1 MVTTYQNWIGDRWV
15 AARSGGTRENIDPA
29 SGELLGM
36 FPQSGADDVADAVS
50 AACEAFAAWR
60 AMPAP
65 RRGEILFRAGEILV
79 RRKEEF
85 AREMTPEMGKVLKE
99 TRGDVQEA
107 IDMTFYMA
115 GEGRR
120 CFGQTTPSELP
131 NKFAMCVRQP
141 VGVVAAITPWN
152 FPMAIPAWKIMP
164 ALIAGN
170 TVVFKPA
177 SDTPKSAWNLAKTLE
192 EAELPPGV
200 LNVVFGSGGEVGT
213 PLVEHPAVDIVSFTG
228 SNEVGQGIALQAARL
243 GKRLHL
249 EMGGKNA
256 IIIMNDADLSLALDG
271 VIWSAF
277 GTSGQRC
284 TAASRLIVQRGI
296 LDELTERLIARTE
309 ALRLGHGLDEGTD
322 VGPVVNHEQ
331 LARIDG
337 YMEVARQEGAT
348 IACGGSIANV
358 GALAKGFFFRP
369 TVLTDVKP
377 TMRVAQEEI
386 FGPVIAIIAVDSLEE
401 AIAVNNDVP
410 FGLSSSIYTRDVNQ
424 AFRAIEGI
432 TTGLLYVNAG
442 TIGAEVHL
450 PFGGTRGTGNGH
462 REAGQA
468 ALDTYTE
475 WKTVFVDYSGKLQR
489 AQIDVKAPSD

>member
-1 MVTTYQNWIGDRWV
+1 
-15 AARSGGTRENIDPA
+15 
-29 SGELLGM
+29 
-36 FPQSGADDVADAVS
+36 
-50 AACEAFAAWR
+50 
-60 AMPAP
+60 
-65 RRGEILFRAGEILV
+65 
-79 RRKEEF
+79 
-85 AREMTPEMGKVLKE
+85 
-99 TRGDVQEA
+99 
-107 IDMTFYMA
+107 
-115 GEGRR
+115 
-120 CFGQTTPSELP
+120 
-131 NKFAMCVRQP
+131 
-141 VGVVAAITPWN
+141 
-152 FPMAIPAWKIMP
+152 
-164 ALIAGN
+164 
-170 TVVFKPA
+170 
-177 SDTPKSAWNLAKTLE
+177 
-192 EAELPPGV
+192 
-200 LNVVFGSGGEVGT
+200 
-213 PLVEHPAVDIVSFTG
+213 VEHPAVDIVSFTG
-228 SNEVGQGIALQAARL
+228 SNEVGRDIALKATGL

-256 IIIMNDADLSLALDG
+256 ITIMDDADLNLALDG

-296 LDELTERLIARTE
+296 LGELTERLIARTE

-331 LARIDG
+331 LVKIDG
-337 YMEVARQEGAT
+337 YMEVARKEGAT

-358 GALAKGFFFRP
+358 GPLAKGFFFRP

-386 FGPVIAIIAVDSLEE
+386 FGPVIAVIVVDSLEE

-489 AQIDVKAPSD
+489 AQIDVEAAKP